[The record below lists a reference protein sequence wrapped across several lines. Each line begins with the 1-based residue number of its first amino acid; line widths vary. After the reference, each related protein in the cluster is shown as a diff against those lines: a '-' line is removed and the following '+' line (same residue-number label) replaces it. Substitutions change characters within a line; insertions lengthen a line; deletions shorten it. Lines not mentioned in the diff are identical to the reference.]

1 MLTFAQF
8 LGLIL
13 PMSIP
18 LNINFA
24 SKVLIPSEGR
34 RMIDTKVCNFI
45 FFKVIPKLCNFV
57 ATELM
62 YDNKQ
67 KVLTME
73 TINILGAFILGVPII
88 CHI

>member
-1 MLTFAQF
+1 
-8 LGLIL
+8 
-13 PMSIP
+13 
-18 LNINFA
+18 
-24 SKVLIPSEGR
+24 
-34 RMIDTKVCNFI
+34 MIDTKVCNFI